1 MLRIGPYD
9 LEFVCDRLRR
19 FAAEYRAGGPAARYV
34 LANGALVN
42 ERLVHADAGL
52 MMRTLSQHRRLHTVE
67 LPFTAERVLVKSNI
81 RIIGLGRR
89 AELVAKLQ
97 LRHSPGTSL
106 RREVR
111 TNLILSR
118 LVENHPELGRQRG
131 FAIPRIVRSH
141 AAGRWMIEERAP
153 GAMATDAGVAAFL
166 ARYGR
171 PFYALTARP
180 RSWRPVDGRER
191 LVAEAERL
199 VPGVRMESGDH
210 PAIFALCHGDLT
222 TTNLMRDDGG
232 AIWLVD
238 FEVTRVMPLAFDLA
252 NTAANFPE
260 LAGLALAILRQI
272 AEVQRV
278 GSADQQFLLG
288 LARAAL
294 LHADGFAQHVA
305 GQVNL
310 LGKTR
315 DHAVR
320 LHERKAMAIAGLAR
334 AVAGASASVTPV

>member
-1 MLRIGPYD
+1 MLLIGPYD

-19 FAAEYRAGGPAARYV
+19 FAAEYRAGGAAARYV

-42 ERLVHADAGL
+42 ERLVHADASL
-52 MMRTLSQHRRLHTVE
+52 MMRTLSQHRRLHSVE

-97 LRHSPGTSL
+97 LRHSPGMSL

-118 LVENHPELGRQRG
+118 LVESHPELGRRRG

-141 AAGRWMIEERAP
+141 AAGRWMIEERAH
-153 GAMATDAGVAAFL
+153 GTMANDADVAAFL

-180 RSWRPVDGRER
+180 RSWRSVDDRER
-191 LVAEAERL
+191 LLAEAERL
-199 VPGVRMESGDH
+199 VPGVRIEPGER
-210 PAIFALCHGDLT
+210 ALFALCHGDLT
-222 TTNLMRDDGG
+222 TTNLLRDRGG

-252 NTAANFPE
+252 NTAGNFPE

-272 AEVQRV
+272 AEAQRV
-278 GSADQQFLLG
+278 TSADQQFLLG

-294 LHADGFAQHVA
+294 LHADDFAQHVA

-334 AVAGASASVTPV
+334 AVAGAPAGVAPV